1 VLRVLMARP
10 PGGGR
15 VLYPE
20 VQVPGLSL
28 KDLLED
34 FFRPIARD
42 GAALI
47 EVGLQV
53 QKALGALKALAP
65 EASDLI
71 RYCANDALNRAQ
83 AGLSSDAD
91 RLALRQIHARYWS

>member
-1 VLRVLMARP
+1 
-10 PGGGR
+10 
-15 VLYPE
+15 
-20 VQVPGLSL
+20 
-28 KDLLED
+28 
-34 FFRPIARD
+34 
-42 GAALI
+42 
-47 EVGLQV
+47 LQV